1 MTHIGK
7 LILASASPR
16 RRDMLRHLGIEPV
29 VVTSQANE
37 DIDAATPEQAVMA
50 LAKRKAEAVKAALAR
65 PSKSGKS
72 YLDEHDTIIAA
83 DTIVVS
89 PDGELMGKPE
99 NREDAARML
108 YALQGREHRV
118 ISGICVIRGDKTET
132 ACETTYVSFAHMG
145 DDVIRA
151 YVDSGEGDDKAGSY
165 GVQDTASLWIQGLRG
180 DYFNVVGLPLH
191 RLETLLNQHFA
202 LSLLNFRE

>member
-1 MTHIGK
+1 MPDIGK

-16 RRDMLRHLGIEPV
+16 RRDMLRHLGIEPT

-37 DIDAATPEQAVMA
+37 DIEAATPEDAVML
-50 LAKRKAEAVKAALAR
+50 LAKRKAEAVKTALSR
-65 PSKSGKS
+65 PSKSGKT
-72 YLDEHDTIIAA
+72 YLDERDVIVAA

-99 NREDAARML
+99 NREDAVRML
-108 YALQGREHRV
+108 RTLQGREHRV
-118 ISGICVIRGDKTET
+118 ISGICVIRGEHVEVAHEVTFV
-132 ACETTYVSFAHMG
+132 AFAHMG
-145 DDVIRA
+145 DDVIHTYA
-151 YVDSGEGDDKAGSY
+151 NSGECDDKAGAY
-165 GVQDTASLWIQGLRG
+165 GVQDTASLWISGLRG

-202 LSLLNFRE
+202 LSLLNFRA